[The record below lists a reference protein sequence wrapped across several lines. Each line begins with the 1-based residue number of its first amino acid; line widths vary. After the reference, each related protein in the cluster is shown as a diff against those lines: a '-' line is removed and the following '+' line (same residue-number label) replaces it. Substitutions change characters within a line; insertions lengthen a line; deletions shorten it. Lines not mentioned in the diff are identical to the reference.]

1 MTAKRLRIGI
11 VGMTSDHVWFLGD
24 DLAALPE
31 VDIVCG
37 AEPYPELRD
46 RATKQWGLL
55 SVYEDYVEMLERE
68 SLDAILVC
76 SDNAAK
82 PAIVEAA
89 AARGVHVYQ
98 DKPMGATLADADRI
112 LRAVESSGITLMVAY
127 HTAFDP
133 QYAPV
138 KALLAGGA
146 IGRPFLARGVSGHG
160 GPVEYGCTKYFCEW
174 LFDKSR
180 NGGGTF
186 VDEACYLV
194 DTFLDYLGPI
204 ADVSA
209 FTAQIGHRD
218 YLPAGVEDSAV
229 AILRFRSGALG
240 IIDSKWGQVGPAPVR
255 LSYTARKG
263 RSPRACAAPNCSA
276 RPARRRRRAGN
287 ASTSRRLAISTDRRP
302 ACRAGACRRRRQR
315 AIRAAP
321 SSRAISST
329 PCSASTQSRVRPARA
344 WRETRRRSSKPSTD
358 QPRRGARSPSRS
370 LREAW
375 TPGASAGQC
384 YDIRR

>member
-1 MTAKRLRIGI
+1 MTAKRLRVGI

-31 VDIVCG
+31 VEIVCG

-55 SVYEDYVEMLERE
+55 STYEDYVEMLERE
-68 SLDAILVC
+68 PLDAILVC
-76 SDNAAK
+76 SANASK
-82 PAIVEAA
+82 PAIVEVA

-98 DKPMGATLADADRI
+98 DKPMGATLADAERI
-112 LRAVESSGITLMVAY
+112 LRAVESAGITLMVAY

-133 QYAPV
+133 QYLPV

-146 IGRPFLARGVSGHG
+146 IGTPFLARGVSGHG
-160 GPVEYGCTKYFCEW
+160 GPIEYGCTKYFCEW
-174 LFDKSR
+174 LFDRTR

-186 VDEACYLV
+186 VDEACYLI

-204 ADVSA
+204 AEVSA

-229 AILRFRSGALG
+229 AILRFRTGALG

-255 LSYTARKG
+255 MSYHGTRGTLTQSVRGTELFSTATPTPPAGWEAIDIAAIGDFYGQAPGLQGWRLPPQPTSGDSRGAVEPRYFVDAVLGKHPITG
-263 RSPRACAAPNCSA
+263 PTSPRVARDTQEVIEAVYRSAATG
-276 RPARRRRRAGN
+276 RAV
-287 ASTSRRLAISTDRRP
+287 ALPLAP
-302 ACRAGACRRRRQR
+302 
-315 AIRAAP
+315 
-321 SSRAISST
+321 
-329 PCSASTQSRVRPARA
+329 
-344 WRETRRRSSKPSTD
+344 
-358 QPRRGARSPSRS
+358 
-370 LREAW
+370 
-375 TPGASAGQC
+375 
-384 YDIRR
+384 